1 MEIRRCDTGFFPY
14 GGAIRL
20 EAPQEMVEEP
30 RQWLK
35 DALAAHLS
43 RFNRD
48 RAATRRLIREQVV
61 RHRSD
66 HQ

>member
-20 EAPQEMVEEP
+20 EAPQALVEEP